1 MRGKGGVGGMV
12 PESVKSA
19 TVKRSEAGAKRSV
32 LSKYLVD
39 ASELPFFIT
48 RDEFSSQLMTY
59 IEPLINR
66 FINQSARIEIAG
78 AGVSYELDTVS
89 MEAFARPLWGLAPFW
104 AGGGSHGELEGL
116 YGRGL
121 AAGTDPD
128 CVEYWGD
135 CRDYDQKFVEMA
147 AIAYGLLLAPHVLWE
162 PLSASERQNVA
173 SWLGQINAHKVWE
186 NNWLYFPVLVNLALK
201 HLGMPYSEE
210 TIQANLD
217 LVETFYRG
225 DGWYT
230 DGASEGVNGLLDYY
244 NPYALHF
251 YGLVY
256 ALIAQREDPVRAERF
271 VRRAAKFA
279 SEYLLLFSQRGE
291 SVPWGRSLTY
301 RFAQC
306 AFFSIALAVRQKG
319 LPGAE
324 ELPDAATM
332 KGVVARNLA
341 LWAQLPCTDNGG
353 VLTVG
358 YHYPCLTMGERYN
371 APGSPLWACKA
382 FALLLLP
389 EDDALWKVSS
399 APLAQADGVY
409 PIAGGEMLV
418 RRFAGEATLYPVGRR
433 GSLKFA
439 HMPAKYS
446 KFAYSTRWGFST
458 PVSMYSLA
466 EAAPDSTM
474 AFVVNDIVYV
484 RARVDAAAFDG
495 ASITSTWS
503 PLPGIRVTTT
513 IMPTAWGHRREH
525 VIESQVDCEAY
536 DCGFAVP
543 AESSDQAAGI
553 CGVASGEGGA
563 AGEPVCFKAA
573 PNTNLMCPKTF
584 IHAMRYRVPV
594 GTTRVVTDVL
604 ES

>member
-1 MRGKGGVGGMV
+1 MV
-12 PESVKSA
+12 PEDVKS
-19 TVKRSEAGAKRSV
+19 TTIERFEAGTQRSI

-39 ASELPFFIT
+39 ASKLPLPIT
-48 RDEFSSQLMTY
+48 RNAFSSQLMIY

-66 FINQSARIEIAG
+66 FSNHSARIELAG

-104 AGGGSHGELEGL
+104 AGRGSHGELGGL
-116 YGRGL
+116 YSRGL
-121 AAGTDPD
+121 VSGTDPN

-162 PLSASERQNVA
+162 PLSARERQNVA
-173 SWLGQINAHKVWE
+173 SWLGQINAYKVWE
-186 NNWLYFPVLVNLALK
+186 NNWLFFPVLVNLALK

-210 TIQANLD
+210 AIQTNLAQI
-217 LVETFYRG
+217 ETFYRG

-230 DGASEGVNGLLDYY
+230 DGASESVNGLLDYY

-256 ALIAQREDPVRAERF
+256 ALVAQQEDPARAERF

-279 SEYLLLFSQRGE
+279 PEYLLLFSQRGE

-306 AFFSIALAVRQKG
+306 AFFSIALVVRQKG
-319 LPGAE
+319 LPGAG
-324 ELPDAATM
+324 ELPDVATM

-341 LWAQLPCTDNGG
+341 LWAQFPCADNGG

-382 FALLLLP
+382 FALLMLP
-389 EDDALWKVSS
+389 EDDALWEAPS
-399 APLAQADGVY
+399 APLAAADGVY
-409 PIAGGEMLV
+409 PIAGGEMHV
-418 RRFAGEATLYPVGRR
+418 RRNGGEATLYPGGRR

-458 PVSMYSLA
+458 PISAYSLA

-484 RARVDAAAFDG
+484 RARVDTVVFDG
-495 ASITSTWS
+495 SSITSTWS
-503 PLPGIRVTTT
+503 PLPGIQVKTTVT
-513 IMPTAWGHRREH
+513 PTAWGHHREH
-525 VIESQVDCEAY
+525 VITSQIACEAY

-543 AESSDQAAGI
+543 AENSNQAAGI
-553 CGVASGEGGA
+553 CVVASGKDGA
-563 AGEPVCFKAA
+563 EGEPTCFKAA

-584 IHAMRYRVPV
+584 IHAMRYQVSV
-594 GTTRVVTDVL
+594 GTTRVVTDVR
-604 ES
+604 EA